1 MKPRA
6 PGPSLL
12 WLPNT
17 RQDSSFTRF
26 NARTFCQNTCSIN
39 VCRSTCQPGTQNH
52 RFLHV
57 STYSDSFYTCTAPSS
72 FLKFFSIFFN
82 SERYHTYKDMCKAKT
97 YYSSVTYQETMTS
110 VTTGQVEKQNVATIT
125 ESLSY
130 PLPTRSAL
138 PPTCGGQMQRS
149 RVYVHISDVDAEP
162 QVDPATVPRY
172 RHLNRWARR
181 ELQLKPRGAQPKGL
195 ERGKWHSWLS
205 KKGDKAS
212 DIHFSSSC

>member
-1 MKPRA
+1 M
-6 PGPSLL
+6 
-12 WLPNT
+12 
-17 RQDSSFTRF
+17 
-26 NARTFCQNTCSIN
+26 
-39 VCRSTCQPGTQNH
+39 
-52 RFLHV
+52 
-57 STYSDSFYTCTAPSS
+57 
-72 FLKFFSIFFN
+72 
-82 SERYHTYKDMCKAKT
+82 
-97 YYSSVTYQETMTS
+97 TYQETMTS

-162 QVDPATVPRY
+162 QVDPATVPGH

>member
-1 MKPRA
+1 M
-6 PGPSLL
+6 S
-12 WLPNT
+12 
-17 RQDSSFTRF
+17 
-26 NARTFCQNTCSIN
+26 
-39 VCRSTCQPGTQNH
+39 VESTCQPGTRNH

-82 SERYHTYKDMCKAKT
+82 SERYHTSKDMCKAKT

-130 PLPTRSAL
+130 ALPTRSAL
-138 PPTCGGQMQRS
+138 PPTCGGQMQPS
-149 RVYVHISDVDAEP
+149 GIYVHISDVDAEP
-162 QVDPATVPRY
+162 QVDPATVPGY
-172 RHLNRWARR
+172 GHLNRWARR
-181 ELQLKPRGAQPKGL
+181 ELQLKPRGAQPKGP
-195 ERGKWHSWLS
+195 ERGQRHSWLS
-205 KKGDKAS
+205 KKGNKAS